1 MARDEIAM
9 FLYKEESYKIL
20 GAFFEVNRHL
30 QKGLLEAVYEK
41 ALVYELRQK
50 GLEPDEQRQLTV
62 NYKGMEIGH
71 YKPDIVVNDKIILE
85 LKATSCIVPEHK
97 AQLLN
102 YLAITGYKVGYVL
115 NFSGDRDHCRL
126 VL

>member
-1 MARDEIAM
+1 M

-20 GAFFEVNRHL
+20 GAFFEVNSHL
-30 QKGLLEAVYEK
+30 PKGLLEAVYEK
-41 ALVYELRQK
+41 ALVYELRQC
-50 GLEPDEQRQLTV
+50 GLIPDEQRQLIVT
-62 NYKGMEIGH
+62 YKGMEIGH

-85 LKATSCIVPEHK
+85 LKSTSCIVPEHK

-102 YLAITGYKVGYVL
+102 YLAITGFKVGYIL
-115 NFSGDRDHCRL
+115 NFSGERDHCRL